1 MTRRSRRI
9 LIVAVVLAVLGG
21 AGAFVAFGIFGVH
34 TLVVDDKVA
43 ESAPATASE
52 VIARGTWQPADKG
65 AAGTVALLGTPGAPS
80 RFLRFEEGFRV
91 DNGPDLF
98 VYLGTGSGR
107 YDDPGEYVALGQ
119 LKGNIGTQNYELPA
133 GVDLSRFT
141 TVAVWCKRFD
151 STFAVAT
158 LATV

>member
-1 MTRRSRRI
+1 MTRRARRI
-9 LIVAVVLAVLGG
+9 AIVAVVIALLGG
-21 AGAFVAFGIFGVH
+21 AGAFVAFGIFGIH
-34 TLVVDDKVA
+34 TLVIDDKVA
-43 ESAPATASE
+43 ENAPATASK
-52 VIARGTWQPADKG
+52 VLARGTWQPAKHDV
-65 AAGTVALLGTPGAPS
+65 AGTVALLGDPGAPS

-107 YDDPGEYVALGQ
+107 YDDPGEYVALGR
-119 LKGNIGTQNYELPA
+119 LKGNIGTQNYEVPP
-133 GVDLSRFT
+133 GIDLTRFT

-151 STFAVAT
+151 ATFAVAT

>member
-1 MTRRSRRI
+1 MARRSRRI
-9 LIVAVVLAVLGG
+9 LILAVVLAVLGG
-21 AGAFVAFGIFGVH
+21 AGAFVAIGIFGVH
-34 TLVVDDKVA
+34 TLFIDDKVA
-43 ESAPATASE
+43 ETAPATASQ
-52 VIARGTWQPADKG
+52 VIARGTWQPVKHDVE
-65 AAGTVALLGTPGAPS
+65 GTVALLGSPASPS

-107 YDDPGEYVALGQ
+107 YDDPGDYVALGR

-133 GVDLSRFT
+133 GVDLTRFT

-158 LATV
+158 LAAV